1 MVIETIGLGM
11 LMSLLL
17 TEVVGMAAGGIVV
30 PGYIALS
37 LHHPTEL
44 IVTVLIALVTLLVVK
59 LLSKF
64 MILYGRRLL
73 VIAVLLGYSFGFL
86 ARGIPGWMQFPSKFA
101 IFPIGY
107 VIPGLIAYWMERQG
121 VFETL
126 CAMFIAATLARFI
139 VIIIS
144 HGMVFKW

>member
-44 IVTVLIALVTLLVVK
+44 IVTVLIALLTLLVIK
-59 LLSKF
+59 LLSRF
-64 MILYGRRLL
+64 IILYGRRLL
-73 VIAVLLGYSFGFL
+73 VIAILLGYFFGFL
-86 ARGIPGWMQFPSKFA
+86 VRYIPGWFQFPSRF
-101 IFPIGY
+101 ILFPIGY

-121 VFETL
+121 VIETL
-126 CAMFIAATLARFI
+126 CAMFIAATLTRFLI
-139 VIIIS
+139 IIIS
-144 HGMVFKW
+144 HGMVFR

>member
-1 MVIETIGLGM
+1 MIIETIGLGM

-37 LHHPTEL
+37 LHRPVEL
-44 IVTVLIALVTLLVVK
+44 ILTVSIAFITLFVIK

-64 MILYGRRLL
+64 VIIYGRRLL
-73 VIAVLLGYSFGFL
+73 VISILLGYFLVFL
-86 ARGIPGWMQFPSKFA
+86 AIQIPGWFHLPLRFG
-101 IFPIGY
+101 IFPIGF

-121 VFETL
+121 VIETI
-126 CAMFIAATLARFI
+126 CAMFIAATLTRFI
-139 VIIIS
+139 IIIIS
-144 HGMVFKW
+144 QGMVFK